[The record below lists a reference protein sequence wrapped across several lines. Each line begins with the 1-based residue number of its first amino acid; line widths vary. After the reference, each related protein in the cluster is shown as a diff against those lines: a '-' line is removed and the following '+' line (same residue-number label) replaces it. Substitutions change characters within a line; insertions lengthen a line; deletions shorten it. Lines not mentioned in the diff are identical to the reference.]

1 VAVSI
6 TGQVVLIVGASS
18 GIGRSAAVLFAR
30 DGAKIVAVA
39 RRYDRL
45 QNLKDELAAERID
58 ITIRRADVSSLESMQ
73 ELTQETL
80 GAFKRID
87 IIVYACGTNTPE
99 RTMQRLQPTV
109 WNSILD
115 TNLTGAF
122 YISHAV
128 LPSMRA
134 AHSGHLIYIA
144 SIAGVSADL
153 SGAAYQASKR
163 GVLGLAHAIRLEERQ
178 NGIRTSVLC
187 PGLTNTELVEQ
198 RAEKLAPEIL
208 AKALQP
214 QDVAEAVLFVAKM
227 PAWVT
232 IPEMQLLPAE
242 V

>member
-30 DGAKIVAVA
+30 DGAKVVAVA

-80 GAFKRID
+80 REFKRID
-87 IIVYACGTNTPE
+87 VIVYACGTNTPE
-99 RTMQRLQPTV
+99 RTMQRLQPEV

-134 AHSGHLIYIA
+134 ARSGHLIYIA
-144 SIAGVSADL
+144 SIAGVLADL

-163 GVLGLAHAIRLEERQ
+163 GMLGLSHAIRLEERQ

-187 PGLTNTELVEQ
+187 PGLTNTELVEK

-227 PAWVT
+227 PTWVT